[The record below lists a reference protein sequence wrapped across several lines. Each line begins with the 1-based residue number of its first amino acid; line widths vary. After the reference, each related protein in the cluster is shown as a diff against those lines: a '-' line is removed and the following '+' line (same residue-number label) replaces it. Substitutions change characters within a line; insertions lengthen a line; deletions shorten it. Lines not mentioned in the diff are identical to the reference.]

1 MIILDASAATEIV
14 RGTPQG
20 RAFEM
25 LMLDGEEVSASTLF
39 HAEIRNVFWKY
50 TRFYDMPEQEAV
62 DHVIDAVALVD
73 EFCPMSEYGEEALLE
88 SLRWGHSVYDMFY
101 LCAARRKGA
110 TLLTAD
116 RKLMRLCQEAGVDCV
131 CEVGL

>member
-39 HAEIRNVFWKY
+39 HA
-50 TRFYDMPEQEAV
+50 
-62 DHVIDAVALVD
+62 
-73 EFCPMSEYGEEALLE
+73 
-88 SLRWGHSVYDMFY
+88 
-101 LCAARRKGA
+101 
-110 TLLTAD
+110 
-116 RKLMRLCQEAGVDCV
+116 
-131 CEVGL
+131 